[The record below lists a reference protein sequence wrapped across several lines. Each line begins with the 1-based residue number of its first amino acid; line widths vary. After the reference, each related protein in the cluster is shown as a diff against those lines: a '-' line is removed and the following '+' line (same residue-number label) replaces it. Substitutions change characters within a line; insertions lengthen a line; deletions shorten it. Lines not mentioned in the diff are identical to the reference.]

1 MHGSKRSNFGK
12 RTFKFKIQL
21 FVLMKNFTKQ
31 FVLIAQG
38 ILKLDDSQGKTLGG
52 QIITYI
58 RVRDVSWRLAHE
70 AKASEVAWHALDL
83 LILLWAE
90 GVIAGKVKV
99 IEGSTLSRHHL
110 LELLIVPEAVLFFI
124 VALAVVVLVRGGVE
138 LLPLGAVSDEVG
150 GVAALQAAPRWS
162 PLFLVKLMQRSEL
175 HRQ

>member
-58 RVRDVSWRLAHE
+58 RVRDVS
-70 AKASEVAWHALDL
+70 
-83 LILLWAE
+83 
-90 GVIAGKVKV
+90 
-99 IEGSTLSRHHL
+99 
-110 LELLIVPEAVLFFI
+110 
-124 VALAVVVLVRGGVE
+124 
-138 LLPLGAVSDEVG
+138 
-150 GVAALQAAPRWS
+150 
-162 PLFLVKLMQRSEL
+162 
-175 HRQ
+175 